1 MPMIPLH
8 LSSSSDTTPP
18 ASNPLPSLLHTPSG
32 LALLEIQG
40 TIHFP
45 TPAPNTPSTHVGELV
60 FPYHNPLLHGADD
73 TKWMKRVYLYIG
85 ENQRMTGE
93 CKKLVKPM
101 AVVRRRESD
110 AHMGGTDG
118 EEEQGEELEIVEVVR
133 YKVVFSQRPE
143 PVGGEEGG

>member
-1 MPMIPLH
+1 MPTIPLH
-8 LSSSSDTTPP
+8 LSSSDATPSI
-18 ASNPLPSLLHTPSG
+18 SNPLPPLLHTPSG

-45 TPAPNTPSTHVGELV
+45 PPAPNTPSTHVGELV

-93 CKKLVKPM
+93 CKKLVQPM
-101 AVVRRRESD
+101 AVVRRREGD
-110 AHMGGTDG
+110 VDMGEGDG
-118 EEEQGEELEIVEVVR
+118 GHGEELEIVEVVR
-133 YKVVFSQRPE
+133 YKVVFSHRPE
-143 PVGGEEGG
+143 PVGGSEES

>member
-1 MPMIPLH
+1 MPTIPLH
-8 LSSSSDTTPP
+8 LGSSEIASTV
-18 ASNPLPSLLHTPSG
+18 SNPLPPLLHTPSG

-45 TPAPNTPSTHVGELV
+45 TPAPNTPSTYVGELV

-73 TKWMKRVYLYIG
+73 TKWMKRVYLYVG

-101 AVVRRRESD
+101 AVVRRREGD
-110 AHMGGTDG
+110 VNMGETSVEG
-118 EEEQGEELEIVEVVR
+118 EQGEELEIVEVVR
-133 YKVVFSQRPE
+133 YKVVFSHRPE
-143 PVGGEEGG
+143 PVGGEEGS